1 VSQVNLLPPELRR
14 KQIQR
19 RMTTLVGAVGA
30 VVVAL
35 LVLFYFFQ
43 GMQLSSVKDELAAQ
57 QGRNVEL
64 QGQIADL
71 QPFADLQSELKAKQD
86 LVDTLYLNE
95 VSWASVLLDVSRVI
109 PDDSYLTNLSG
120 QIAAPTGTVIG
131 VDPTTA
137 LPGGLIGNVTFAG
150 VALQT
155 DTIASWL
162 TRLEQVR
169 GWVNPWVNNAQENAE
184 FSHIYTFDGGL
195 DLTADA
201 ATPRGRGEA
210 KS

>member
-1 VSQVNLLPPELRR
+1 MSQVNLLPPELRR

-19 RMTTLVGAVGA
+19 RMTTLIGAVGV

-43 GMQLSSVKDELAAQ
+43 GMQLSSAKDELAAQ

-64 QGQIADL
+64 QGQIAEL
-71 QPFADLQSELKAKQD
+71 QPFADLQTELKTKQD

-184 FSHIYTFDGGL
+184 FSQIYSFDGGL

-210 KS
+210 KG

>member
-19 RMTTLVGAVGA
+19 RMTTLIGAVGA

-43 GMQLSSVKDELAAQ
+43 GMQLSSAKDELAAQ

-64 QGQIADL
+64 QGQIAEL
-71 QPFADLQSELKAKQD
+71 QPFADLQTELKAKQD

-184 FSHIYTFDGGL
+184 FSQIYSFDGGL

-210 KS
+210 KG